1 MISIVEEMKAFIIHV
16 IMFVAGS
23 NDSCCGWNKDVRLL
37 TRRLRTKLY
46 YYFEVERWTGC
57 ETARM
62 TVNRTAGPVD
72 MWALCMLMVLTP
84 LHYASGAGATCEC
97 AVLFTSDVRGDR
109 PVFTSPSTPLSG
121 CYDSAL
127 CKQQCAHTLTTL
139 GVEGDPQHLTAGG
152 STVADYSCKSY
163 GKDIHNG
170 QPAGYYKLCG
180 GKWQHIQDAKFKLC
194 CKDGSSVPC

>member
-1 MISIVEEMKAFIIHV
+1 
-16 IMFVAGS
+16 
-23 NDSCCGWNKDVRLL
+23 
-37 TRRLRTKLY
+37 
-46 YYFEVERWTGC
+46 
-57 ETARM
+57 
-62 TVNRTAGPVD
+62 